1 MYVQKRISQTQRS
14 TQVTSARQVV
24 LPRRLFVREDQV
36 TSWCSELLHRT
47 TSFFRTK
54 SSFGSS
60 QALFRRMEFH
70 RTANIRGRKEYLGLL
85 PCPSSLP
92 YSRRASRVLFSF
104 LADELLACA
113 LFTLP
118 LNSRLSLTRS
128 RRAQGYIF
136 RSHELRNRARTRGR
150 VGFFIESRARYRVA
164 GKRNERTI
172 NQLIIE
178 INNPGIMGKICNG
191 NIR

>member
-1 MYVQKRISQTQRS
+1 
-14 TQVTSARQVV
+14 
-24 LPRRLFVREDQV
+24 
-36 TSWCSELLHRT
+36 
-47 TSFFRTK
+47 
-54 SSFGSS
+54 
-60 QALFRRMEFH
+60 
-70 RTANIRGRKEYLGLL
+70 
-85 PCPSSLP
+85 
-92 YSRRASRVLFSF
+92 
-104 LADELLACA
+104 LACA

-172 NQLIIE
+172 NQIIIE
-178 INNPGIMGKICNG
+178 INNRGIMGKICNG